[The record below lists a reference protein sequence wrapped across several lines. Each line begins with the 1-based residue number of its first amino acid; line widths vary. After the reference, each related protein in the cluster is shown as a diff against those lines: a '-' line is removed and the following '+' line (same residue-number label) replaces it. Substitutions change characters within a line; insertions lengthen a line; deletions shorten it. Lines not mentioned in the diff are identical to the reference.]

1 MSDVRQLPMFPA
13 QPQSE
18 ADLNRHTTLKDTIA
32 LFQRFLLREGKSQHT
47 LKAFTADMGVF
58 SEFAGDEAAV
68 GSFSTE
74 RLNEFLHWMQHERG
88 VPCSQKTY
96 ARRVTTLKVY
106 FKWLNAIHV
115 LEVDPARAVLQ
126 VPQAAPLAV
135 VLTPEEVDEVLA
147 FAASLRRGDKPDA
160 RPETLFRLLLETGI
174 KKNETLS
181 LTPAMLDRSTDPPT
195 ITVRHKSQKD
205 VYKERI
211 LEVSSGWLRVLDEYL
226 SAYMPKDVIFNCSPR
241 TLEYVLEDLSA
252 VVPMKISFEMMRW
265 TCAVRDFRAG
275 IAPEQIRDKLG
286 LSDIT
291 WNDTYKRI
299 QKLAAE
305 QIARER

>member
-1 MSDVRQLPMFPA
+1 MTDVRQLPLFPS
-13 QPQSE
+13 QPLSE
-18 ADLNRHTTLKDTIA
+18 SDLNRHTALKDTIA
-32 LFQRFLLREGKSQHT
+32 LFQGYLLREGKSQHT

-58 SEFAGDEAAV
+58 SEYAGDEAEIGA
-68 GSFSTE
+68 FTTA
-74 RLNEFLHWMQHERG
+74 RLNAFLHWLEHERG

-106 FKWLNAIHV
+106 FKWLNAIHA
-115 LEVDPARAVLQ
+115 LETDPARPVLQ

-135 VLTPEEVDEVLA
+135 VLTPDDVDAVLT
-147 FAASLRRGDKPDA
+147 FAAALRRGDKPDA

-181 LTPAMLDRSTDPPT
+181 LTPAMIDRDGDPPT
-195 ITVRHKSQKD
+195 ITVKHKSQKD

-211 LEVSSGWLRVLDEYL
+211 IPVSRDWLRVLDEYTA
-226 SAYMPKDVIFNCSPR
+226 AYLPREAIFNCSPR

-252 VVPMKISFEMMRW
+252 PISTKISFEMMRW

-275 IAPEQIRDKLG
+275 LAPDVIREKLG
-286 LSDIT
+286 LSEIT
-291 WNDTYKRI
+291 WSDTYKRI
-299 QKLAAE
+299 QRLAAE
-305 QIARER
+305 QIAHER

>member
-1 MSDVRQLPMFPA
+1 MTDVRQLPLFPA
-13 QPQSE
+13 QPVSE
-18 ADLNRHTTLKDTIA
+18 SDINRHTALKHTVA

-58 SEFAGDEAAV
+58 SEYTGDDAEI
-68 GSFSTE
+68 GTFTTT
-74 RLNEFLHWMQHERG
+74 RLNEFLYWLTHERG

-106 FKWLNAIHV
+106 FKWLHAINA
-115 LEVDPARAVLQ
+115 LDTDPARAVLQ

-135 VLTPEEVDEVLA
+135 ILMPEDVNEVLT
-147 FAASLRRGDKPDA
+147 FAASLRRGEKPDS
-160 RPETLFRLLLETGI
+160 RPETLFRLLIETGI
-174 KKNETLS
+174 KKNETMS
-181 LTPAMLDRSTDPPT
+181 LTPAMIDRHSDPPT

-211 LEVSSGWLRVLDEYL
+211 IPVSHEWLRVMDEYI
-226 SAYMPKDVIFNCSPR
+226 SEYMPKNTIFDCAPR

-252 VVPMKISFEMMRW
+252 GISTKISFEMMRW

-275 IAPEQIRDKLG
+275 LAPDAIREKLG
-286 LSDIT
+286 LSEIT
-291 WNDTYKRI
+291 WSDTYKRV
-299 QKLAAE
+299 QRLAAE
-305 QIARER
+305 QIAHER